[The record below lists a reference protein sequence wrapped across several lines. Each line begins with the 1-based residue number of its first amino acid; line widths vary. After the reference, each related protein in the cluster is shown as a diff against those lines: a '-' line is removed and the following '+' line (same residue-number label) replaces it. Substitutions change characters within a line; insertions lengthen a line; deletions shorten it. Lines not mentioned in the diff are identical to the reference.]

1 MSFKNTVCFLK
12 KLMKEGGGRVSKQNK
27 KKVSLGITE
36 RSRRLWLRL
45 PRETMR
51 LVSFMR
57 RSWQRIR
64 ELKSLN
70 KGVLIFKLERSE
82 EAGSYKI

>member
-1 MSFKNTVCFLK
+1 MAAESLNKIKVVSVGIR
-12 KLMKEGGGRVSKQNK
+12 EG
-27 KKVSLGITE
+27 
-36 RSRRLWLRL
+36 SRRLWLRL

-64 ELKSLN
+64 ELKSFN
-70 KGVLIFKLERSE
+70 KGVLMFDLEWSG
-82 EAGSYKI
+82 EAGSYET

>member
-1 MSFKNTVCFLK
+1 
-12 KLMKEGGGRVSKQNK
+12 
-27 KKVSLGITE
+27 
-36 RSRRLWLRL
+36 
-45 PRETMR
+45 MR